1 MSCLSVIVERVGG
14 LTATASRVGGDIAV
28 SMQRISGGLSAK
40 VERRF
45 GDLSAV
51 VSREKG
57 DLSAIISLICDTG
70 IGRFL
75 IVTPSH
81 LWLTPYNYNT
91 DYAEVE
97 SNVAWI
103 TSTTQ

>member
-14 LTATASRVGGDIAV
+14 LTATVSRVGGDLAV
-28 SMQRISGGLSAK
+28 SVQRISGGLSAK
-40 VERRF
+40 VERRGGDLSVAVTRKY

-51 VSREKG
+51 VS
-57 DLSAIISLICDTG
+57 LVCDTG
-70 IGRFL
+70 VGKFL

>member
-14 LTATASRVGGDIAV
+14 MAASLSRVGGDLAV
-28 SMQRISGGLSAK
+28 STQRISGGLSAK
-40 VERRF
+40 IERKC
-45 GDLSAV
+45 GDLAVAVTRKKGDLVAV
-51 VSREKG
+51 VS
-57 DLSAIISLICDTG
+57 LVCDTG

-91 DYAEVE
+91 DYAEVQ